1 MFFRLKQS
9 GSRSYL
15 QIVKNRREN
24 GAVRQHVIATLGRL
38 DELAARGSLA
48 ALLASGARYC
58 DQILA
63 LSVLADEDSAAR
75 LSACRLGGPLLFGR
89 LWQDLGIESVI
100 AEHLTGRAFEFP
112 LERAVFVS
120 VLHRLFVSGSDR
132 ACEKW
137 MQDYVL
143 PGCEDLVLHHLYRAM
158 AWLGEELAESAQAHR
173 TQAPRCVKDLIE
185 EALLARRQDLFS
197 DLAVVF
203 MDTTTL
209 SFTGAGGETLG
220 MRGHSK
226 DHRPDLMQMVL
237 GVVIDAQGR
246 PVCTEMWPG
255 NTADVGA
262 LLPIVDRLRGRFGIG
277 RVCVV
282 ADRGLIAEATLAGLE
297 ARGLE
302 YILGVRERSDA
313 LVRKLVLDDAAPFV
327 PLFIERTAGETQLF
341 VKEVR
346 VAGRRYIVCRN
357 EAEAAKDRADRQAI
371 VAGLEK
377 QLACGDKA
385 LIGNS
390 AYRRYLRKT
399 ASGRAFAIDAGKLAD
414 EARFDGLFVLRTNAR
429 VTPLQ
434 AVLRY
439 RDLLQV
445 EDLFRRAKA
454 VLATR
459 PIYHSSDAAIRG
471 HVFCSFLALVLQ
483 KELDD
488 RCRAAGLKPEW
499 GDVLRDLDRL
509 QEATIESGGKSWR
522 VRTEATGWVPVL
534 LRLAGVALPPRV
546 QATSPPAAAP
556 PPPPKRRG
564 RPRRS
569 ATRA

>member
-1 MFFRLKQS
+1 
-9 GSRSYL
+9 
-15 QIVKNRREN
+15 
-24 GAVRQHVIATLGRL
+24 
-38 DELAARGSLA
+38 
-48 ALLASGARYC
+48 
-58 DQILA
+58 
-63 LSVLADEDSAAR
+63 
-75 LSACRLGGPLLFGR
+75 
-89 LWQDLGIESVI
+89 
-100 AEHLTGRAFEFP
+100 
-112 LERAVFVS
+112 
-120 VLHRLFVSGSDR
+120 
-132 ACEKW
+132 
-137 MQDYVL
+137 
-143 PGCEDLVLHHLYRAM
+143 M

-185 EALLARRQDLFS
+185 EALFARRQDLFS

-203 MDTTTL
+203 LDTTTL
-209 SFTGAGGETLG
+209 CFTGAGGETLG
-220 MRGHSK
+220 AHGHSK

-262 LLPIVDRLRGRFGIG
+262 LLPIIDRLRGRFGIT

-282 ADRGLIAEATLAGLE
+282 ADRGLISAATIAGLE
-297 ARGLE
+297 ERGLE
-302 YILGVRERSDA
+302 YILGARERSDA
-313 LVRKLVLDDAAPFV
+313 LVRQTVLADAAPFV
-327 PLFIERTAGETQLF
+327 PLFIERAAGETQLF

-371 VAGLEK
+371 VAGLEQ

-399 ASGRAFAIDAGKLAD
+399 ASGRAFAIDAGKLAE
-414 EARFDGLFVLRTNAR
+414 EARFDGLFVLRTNAKIS
-429 VTPLQ
+429 PLQ

-459 PIYHSSDAAIRG
+459 PIFHSSDAAIRG

-488 RCRAAGLKPEW
+488 RCRQAGLRPEW
-499 GDVLRDLDRL
+499 REVLRDLDRL
-509 QEATIESGGKSWR
+509 QEATMVQDDKRLVI
-522 VRTEATGWVPVL
+522 RTPTAGLTG
-534 LRLAGVALPPRV
+534 RLFQIAGVALPPNVREV
-546 QATSPPAAAP
+546 AAA
-556 PPPPKRRG
+556 
-564 RPRRS
+564 
-569 ATRA
+569 